1 MSPAVKKTSDTW
13 KGNIVMALNSVNTNT
28 GALVALQNLNS
39 TNAQLDTVQ
48 SRINTGKKVA
58 SAKDNGAV
66 WAIAQ
71 SQRSTSNALNAVKD
85 SLQRGQST
93 IDVAIAAGESVS
105 DLLGQMK
112 EKALAASDAT
122 LDTASRTALN
132 EDFKALRDQIT
143 KSVTN
148 ADFNGSNMIKASGTT
163 IAALAN
169 ADGSSKITV
178 AAQSLA
184 LGGANVTVAATG
196 TIGTVTTATAMIATV
211 TTSITNVGA
220 ALAKLGT
227 GSKALE
233 SHLTFV
239 SKLQDALDAGV
250 GNLVDADLA
259 KESAKLQALQTKQQ
273 LGIQALSIANSS
285 SSSLLGLFR

>member
-1 MSPAVKKTSDTW
+1 
-13 KGNIVMALNSVNTNT
+13 MALNSVNTNT
-28 GALVALQNLNS
+28 GALVALQNLNA
-39 TNAQLDTVQ
+39 TNAELNVVQ
-48 SRINTGKKVA
+48 SRINTGKKVS

-71 SQRSTSNALNAVKD
+71 TQRSTSTALNAVKD

-132 EDFKALRDQIT
+132 EDFKALRDQIA
-143 KSVTN
+143 KAVSN

-169 ADGSSKITV
+169 ADGSPKITV

-184 LGGANVTVAATG
+184 LGGANVTVAAAG

-227 GSKALE
+227 GSKALD

-273 LGIQALSIANSS
+273 LGVQALSIANSS
-285 SSSLLGLFR
+285 SSALLGLFR

>member
-1 MSPAVKKTSDTW
+1 
-13 KGNIVMALNSVNTNT
+13 MALNSVNTNT

-39 TNAQLDTVQ
+39 TNAELNTVQ
-48 SRINTGKKVA
+48 TRINTGKKVA
-58 SAKDNGAV
+58 SAKDNGAI

-122 LDTASRTALN
+122 LDSASRTALN

-143 KSVTN
+143 KAVSN

-239 SKLQDALDAGV
+239 GKLQDALDAGV

-285 SSSLLGLFR
+285 SSALLGLFR

>member
-1 MSPAVKKTSDTW
+1 
-13 KGNIVMALNSVNTNT
+13 MALNSVNTNN
-28 GALVALQNLNS
+28 GALIALQNLNA
-39 TNAQLDTVQ
+39 TNNELSAVQ
-48 SRINTGKKVA
+48 GRINTGKKVS
-58 SAKDNGAV
+58 SAKDNGAI

-71 SQRSTSNALNAVKD
+71 TQRGTSNALNAVKD

-93 IDVAIAAGESVS
+93 IDVAIAAGETVS
-105 DLLGQMK
+105 DLLVQMK
-112 EKALAASDAT
+112 EKALAASDTT
-122 LDTASRTALN
+122 LDTASRTALS

-143 KSVTN
+143 KAVTN
-148 ADFNGSNMIKASGTT
+148 ADFNGANMIKASGNTVT
-163 IAALAN
+163 ALAN
-169 ADGSSKITV
+169 ADGTSKITV

-184 LGGANVTVAATG
+184 LGGANVTVAATASLG
-196 TIGTVTTATAMIATV
+196 TATAAATMV
-211 TTSITNVGA
+211 TTVSTSITNVGA

-227 GSKALE
+227 GSKSLE

-239 SKLQDALDAGV
+239 GKLQDSLDAGV

-273 LGIQALSIANSS
+273 LGVQALSIANSS